1 MGRIIQVGGERR
13 RYLFNKIISTSGAY
27 RNEKKWCL
35 LVDFVFFNKKG
46 VRRERTRKGIKA
58 ASGEISSLST
68 GGNMGFLIQQ
78 SAYSSQRYIPRKRQ
92 AGQDGTRDRDREQCR
107 YGGWGGKGKPCIV
120 GTLKIWCF
128 GVQHDFCLLMRFFY
142 HLVWSWLFDRTI
154 GVASLQ
160 QKWPLVRNMRVG
172 DVEERRLEVVYRR
185 RKKA

>member
-1 MGRIIQVGGERR
+1 
-13 RYLFNKIISTSGAY
+13 
-27 RNEKKWCL
+27 
-35 LVDFVFFNKKG
+35 
-46 VRRERTRKGIKA
+46 
-58 ASGEISSLST
+58 
-68 GGNMGFLIQQ
+68 MGFLIQQ

-107 YGGWGGKGKPCIV
+107 YGVRGKENHAL
-120 GTLKIWCF
+120 GTPKIWCF